1 LQARKGGRLTFGEP
15 SPSEATLIAEG
26 LERYLEASAVAQLL
40 RDRHLLIGKG
50 KRQEVY
56 LLSAPLWQLYQQAC
70 TQRHPYF
77 VGLHLG
83 ELQGAGFVPSL
94 HSLRRL
100 DAKPRTDVV
109 VATTTEGAQRFM
121 YGRDLEPTQ
130 LQQIP
135 PNAGDREM
143 LVVNERGEGI
153 GFGFLVAGKK
163 EKTSL
168 RNRTDLGWYLRR
180 GQ

>member
-1 LQARKGGRLTFGEP
+1 V
-15 SPSEATLIAEG
+15 IAKG
-26 LERYLEASAVAQLL
+26 LERYLEPPAAAQLL
-40 RDRHLLIGKG
+40 RDKHLLVGKG

-77 VGLHLG
+77 VGFHLG
-83 ELQGAGFVPSL
+83 ELQGPSFVPSL
-94 HSLRRL
+94 HSLRWLAARPC
-100 DAKPRTDVV
+100 AGVV
-109 VATTTEGAQRFM
+109 VATTPEGAQRFM
-121 YGRDLEPTQ
+121 YGRDLEANQ
-130 LQQIP
+130 LQQVP
-135 PNAGDREM
+135 PKAGDREM

-153 GFGFLVAGKK
+153 GFGFLVADKKGK
-163 EKTSL
+163 TGL